1 MKIDFRPTRPVLASI
16 KAIAFTALVTGVYW
30 ATNTLLKAPMSA
42 DSYCI
47 TLATCS
53 IFLHFYDKEDK
64 KWKQ

>member
-42 DSYCI
+42 DSY
-47 TLATCS
+47 
-53 IFLHFYDKEDK
+53 
-64 KWKQ
+64 

>member
-16 KAIAFTALVTGVYW
+16 KAFAFTVLVSAIYW
-30 ATNTLLKAPMSA
+30 GTNTLLKAPMSA

-47 TLATCS
+47 TLAICS

-64 KWKQ
+64 K